1 MDFIVTI
8 SDAFLKGGMW
18 MWVILGL
25 QVATIAIIIERYT
38 FLFRAHFV
46 GERRHVNQ
54 YEKGIRSGRL
64 TDIKTQ
70 ALKANHPVDE
80 VVVAGVDAAMN
91 WGGKDEIRDKMD
103 EVLLDA
109 NSQYERRTNFL
120 AMLGNVATLTGLL
133 GTIVGMI
140 KSFTAVSSASPMEKA
155 ALLSTGI
162 SEAMNTTAYGLIV
175 AIPALIMYAVL
186 TNRANQ
192 LSEDLNQASLK
203 IYNWLSYAYDP
214 TERAIE
220 FSPGV
225 RKKASKASKAP
236 KTPET

>member
-8 SDAFLKGGMW
+8 SDAFFKGGLW

-38 FLFRAHFV
+38 FLFKAHSI
-46 GERRHVNQ
+46 GERKHVNQ
-54 YEKGIRSGRL
+54 YERGIRSGKL
-64 TDIKTQ
+64 TDIKNK
-70 ALKANHPVDE
+70 ALEAHRPVDE
-80 VVVAGVDAAMN
+80 VVIAGLDAAMN

-103 EVLLDA
+103 EVLLDV
-109 NSQYERRTNFL
+109 NSQYEKRTSFL

-175 AIPALIMYAVL
+175 AIPALVMYAVL

-192 LSEDLNQASLK
+192 LAEDLNQASLK
-203 IYNWLSYAYDP
+203 VYNWLSYAYDP

-220 FSPGV
+220 FSSAS
-225 RKKASKASKAP
+225 RSKKTSKEVPNA
-236 KTPET
+236 